1 MESVKKWFESGQ
13 DYYEGVSIY
22 RTLPKRNAVL
32 VRMFLLK
39 ENRLRKEKLVTELQK
54 LLPSDF
60 LFKGHEIRHA
70 SVPVK
75 TSKQAVEISVLKSEK
90 KKSVL
95 FQQLPQELRPVLLR
109 ANELFRKN
117 CYLKSE
123 LNDLPAEAEEHAF
136 AIQSEIVS
144 NFKENAGCWKKI
156 DYFLE
161 HRELPAP
168 NEVGKFSKLTAPEL
182 VKRQQYLFVTVSKK
196 KKALV
201 ENRQK
206 LKKTVSLHDFKRLTK
221 LISKQERSLIGYE
234 EDLLLISKLING

>member
-13 DYYEGVSIY
+13 DYSEGVSIY
-22 RTLPKRNAVL
+22 RTLPKKNAVL
-32 VRMFLLK
+32 VRMFSMK
-39 ENRLRKEKLVTELQK
+39 ENRLRKEKLVSELQK
-54 LLPSDF
+54 LLPADLPF
-60 LFKGHEIRHA
+60 H
-70 SVPVK
+70 VPEVLPAVK
-75 TSKQAVEISVLKSEK
+75 PQKQVIESRVSKSEK

-136 AIQSEIVS
+136 AIQSEIFS

-161 HRELPAP
+161 HRELPAI
-168 NEVGKFSKLTAPEL
+168 NDLGKFSKLTAPEL

-196 KKALV
+196 KKALF

-206 LKKTVSLHDFKRLTK
+206 LKKTASIQDFKRLTK